1 MHDRKWERQGC
12 QKIQKIRY
20 HIIWDKNNSLAQN
33 DLSTKIDWNSIQNIA
48 KHNNMVLKIGMVKE
62 PEKVL
67 IINFLVKSRS
77 IDGRTNDVINNL
89 INNYKNK

>member
-1 MHDRKWERQGC
+1 
-12 QKIQKIRY
+12 
-20 HIIWDKNNSLAQN
+20 
-33 DLSTKIDWNSIQNIA
+33 
-48 KHNNMVLKIGMVKE
+48 MVLKIGMVKE